1 MKVNSF
7 VQLHTA
13 HCNDRKCP
21 LHMGS
26 TPTVKLILHDRFV
39 EYLFKWTDFNKN
51 INKAILDNIIE
62 YNQS

>member
-39 EYLFKWTDFNKN
+39 EYLFK
-51 INKAILDNIIE
+51 
-62 YNQS
+62 